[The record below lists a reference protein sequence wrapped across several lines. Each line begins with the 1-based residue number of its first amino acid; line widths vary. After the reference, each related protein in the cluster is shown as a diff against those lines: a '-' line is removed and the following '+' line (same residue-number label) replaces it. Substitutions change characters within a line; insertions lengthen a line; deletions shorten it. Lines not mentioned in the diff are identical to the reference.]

1 MVYPGSTAPALAG
14 VALDIWPGQS
24 LAIVG
29 QSGSGKTTLLHLLA
43 GILTPT
49 SGSVTYNGK
58 NGPVRVDQLSDD
70 ARAALRREQFG
81 FVFQQGLLL
90 DELTA
95 VENVAVALM
104 LNGMPRQ
111 AAETQAAGWLS
122 HLGLA
127 GLEDR
132 RLGQLSGGQAQRVAI
147 ARAQITGA
155 PLLFADEPTG
165 SLDSHTGDEVVSVLL
180 DAVAG
185 GRTLVMVTH
194 NLDLAARCDRVVSLR
209 DGVIVSDTAAFAA
222 GYQMSAGAQVP
233 APMMSAPVPF
243 VPSVQAA
250 MPFAPSVAVA
260 QGSVAAVAPAAFR
273 PLAGHPYPSA
283 NPGKMPSVPDSAGY
297 ANPQVAAPQRQL
309 VGVAR

>member
-1 MVYPGSTAPALAG
+1 MNELNFPPILAARDLTVTYPGATTPALAG
-14 VALDIWPGQS
+14 VSLDIWPGQS

-29 QSGSGKTTLLHLLA
+29 QSGSGKTTLLHTLA

-49 SGSVTYNGK
+49 SGAVVYNGAT
-58 NGPVRVDQLSDD
+58 GPVRVDQLSDD
-70 ARAALRREQFG
+70 ARAQLRREQFG

-95 VENVAVALM
+95 LENVAVALM
-104 LNGMPRQ
+104 LTGVSRRDAEAQ
-111 AAETQAAGWLS
+111 AAAWLS

-127 GLEDR
+127 GMEDR

-180 DAVAG
+180 DAVAN

-194 NLDLAARCDRVVSLR
+194 NLDLAARCDRVVTLR
-209 DGVIVSDTAAFAA
+209 DGHIVADHSKR
-222 GYQMSAGAQVP
+222 
-233 APMMSAPVPF
+233 PVTTQLP
-243 VPSVQAA
+243 VT
-250 MPFAPSVAVA
+250 
-260 QGSVAAVAPAAFR
+260 VAP
-273 PLAGHPYPSA
+273 
-283 NPGKMPSVPDSAGY
+283 
-297 ANPQVAAPQRQL
+297 QQL
-309 VGVAR
+309 GRTA